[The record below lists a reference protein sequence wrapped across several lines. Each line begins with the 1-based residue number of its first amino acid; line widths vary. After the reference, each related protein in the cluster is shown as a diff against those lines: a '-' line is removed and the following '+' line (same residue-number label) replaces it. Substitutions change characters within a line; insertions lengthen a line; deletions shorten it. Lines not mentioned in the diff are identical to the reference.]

1 MEIVFKKIEELKPFK
16 KNPYIHSE
24 RQLKKIEKSF
34 KEFGWTN
41 PILIAQDN
49 LIVAGHARLEVAKR
63 LGLSEVPTIYLDLP
77 FQKAVAYVIA
87 DNNLAKL
94 AEKDKELLEEVLRD
108 VAEIE
113 NFDFEATGFDYDEL
127 DRMLEQESKDLTPED
142 IDEIEEDDAPPR
154 CRPGELWS
162 LGRHKLLCGDATRP
176 EDLKKLLRGAKVD
189 LCFTDPPYGV
199 SIVNKA
205 GSVGNKNVLNF
216 DKATGTRNRKK
227 EVAART
233 YKTIKGDET
242 TDTAYYFYT
251 TLEEFEVKNFI
262 IWGGN
267 YFTEFLS
274 PSRCWIVWDKENSGN
289 FADCE
294 LAWTNYDKPAKLFK
308 WMWNGLT
315 RKGKRDVEGVSR
327 VHPTQKPVGLH
338 VEILQE
344 FTDEGDLVLD
354 PFLGSGTT
362 LLACEQAGR
371 TCYGIEYEAGYCDTI
386 IQRWEKITGRE
397 AVRIEI

>member
-1 MEIVFKKIEELKPFK
+1 MEIVFKK
-16 KNPYIHSE
+16 
-24 RQLKKIEKSF
+24 
-34 KEFGWTN
+34 
-41 PILIAQDN
+41 
-49 LIVAGHARLEVAKR
+49 
-63 LGLSEVPTIYLDLP
+63 
-77 FQKAVAYVIA
+77 
-87 DNNLAKL
+87 
-94 AEKDKELLEEVLRD
+94 
-108 VAEIE
+108 
-113 NFDFEATGFDYDEL
+113 
-127 DRMLEQESKDLTPED
+127 M
-142 IDEIEEDDAPPR
+142 
-154 CRPGELWS
+154 
-162 LGRHKLLCGDATRP
+162 
-176 EDLKKLLRGAKVD
+176 
-189 LCFTDPPYGV
+189 
-199 SIVNKA
+199 
-205 GSVGNKNVLNF
+205 
-216 DKATGTRNRKK
+216 NRKK

-315 RKGKRDVEGVSR
+315 RKGKRDVGGVSR